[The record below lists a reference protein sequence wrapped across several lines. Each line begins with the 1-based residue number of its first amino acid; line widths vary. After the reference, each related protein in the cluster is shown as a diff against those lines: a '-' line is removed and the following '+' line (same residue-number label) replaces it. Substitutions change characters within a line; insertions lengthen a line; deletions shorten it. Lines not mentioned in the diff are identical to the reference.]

1 MVQVQVHVLRRSLK
15 NFIKAMSLLLLY
27 ALWGALKCLS
37 QNSQK
42 PGESSRPE
50 QHLLDQSSSLWASR
64 VRSFCSLAAGTFPVK
79 WRRIKY
85 DKITSV
91 PQSVSQELKLCYFV
105 RWSTKARTRVHEHF
119 SMKQL
124 EEQIPFKAFHKDAL
138 IFWGSESVPPCC
150 DPYFNHPS
158 CFVEDTWIDNAI
170 GIRGRVW

>member
-1 MVQVQVHVLRRSLK
+1 MHALRRSLK
-15 NFIKAMSLLLLY
+15 NFKIKAMGLLLLY
-27 ALWGALKCLS
+27 ALWIALKCLS

-50 QHLLDQSSSLWASR
+50 QHFLDQSSSLWASR
-64 VRSFCSLAAGTFPVK
+64 VRSFCSLAAGTFPMK
-79 WRRIKY
+79 W
-85 DKITSV
+85 S
-91 PQSVSQELKLCYFV
+91 CYFV
-105 RWSTKARTRVHEHF
+105 GWSTKARTRVHEHF

-138 IFWGSESVPPCC
+138 IFWSPESVPSCC
-150 DPYFNHPS
+150 DPYFNIFNHPS